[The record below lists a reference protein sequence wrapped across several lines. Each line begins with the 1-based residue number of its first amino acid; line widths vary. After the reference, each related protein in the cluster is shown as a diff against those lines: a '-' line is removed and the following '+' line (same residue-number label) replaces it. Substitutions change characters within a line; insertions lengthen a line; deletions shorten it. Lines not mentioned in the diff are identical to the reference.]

1 VLETWQF
8 HNPVRIT
15 FGAGSLA
22 RLGDLLSGRSYALV
36 TYGEAPF
43 DAFADR
49 VAELAGPP
57 AVLINNVATSPD
69 FETLRACSDRFA
81 AFVPAPEVIVALGG
95 GSVIDAAKVFSA
107 SPGDFAP
114 VERHLLGAGG
124 TEDFA
129 FLPLIALPT
138 TAGTGS
144 EVTSWASVW
153 DGKAGKKYSLAH
165 PRLLPEQA
173 LIDPELMVAMPRG
186 LTINTGLDALSHALE
201 AIWNRNANPISSD
214 LAVAAALDIIAT
226 LPKLADDLNSR
237 PLRRRMAKAA
247 LIAGLAFS
255 NTKTA
260 LAHSLSYPITLQHGL
275 PHGLA
280 CSFSLPMI
288 LESIIGQDAASDAAL
303 KRIFGADLVAG
314 AAMLA
319 AFLTG
324 LGVSVSAADHGIDRE
339 DFRGLIAAAF
349 DGERGRNF
357 IGEEEKVLAAEAM
370 QYGP

>member
-1 VLETWQF
+1 MWSF

-15 FGAGSLA
+15 FGDGVIEQLPQALAG
-22 RLGDLLSGRSYALV
+22 RPYILV
-36 TYGEAPF
+36 TYGEPHFAALTARVSRIAGAPLAVI
-43 DAFADR
+43 DAITPNPDFADLR
-49 VAELAGPP
+49 GLCATLGATADKAEA
-57 AVLINNVATSPD
+57 
-69 FETLRACSDRFA
+69 
-81 AFVPAPEVIVALGG
+81 IVALGG

-124 TEDFA
+124 TEKFA

-165 PRLLPEQA
+165 PRLIPEQA
-173 LIDPELMVAMPRG
+173 LVDPELMVAMPRG

-288 LESIIGQDAASDAAL
+288 LESVIGQDGASDAAL

-370 QYGP
+370 QYGT